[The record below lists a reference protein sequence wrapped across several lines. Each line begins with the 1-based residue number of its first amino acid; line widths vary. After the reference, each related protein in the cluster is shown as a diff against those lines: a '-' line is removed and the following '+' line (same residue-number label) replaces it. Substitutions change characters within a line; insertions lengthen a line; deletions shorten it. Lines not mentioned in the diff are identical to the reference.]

1 MRDIEMVPQLHES
14 CKSCICSVCLIA
26 QSNGG
31 APGCGNCDA
40 CKGEHPWHDCSEFY
54 TAVRPAPIKCDV
66 PKPSLFDIIK
76 ENCDDPNK
84 LADAL
89 SNIKSGGGWLLKTRD
104 RDYILKGLLDEV
116 EVKDA

>member
-40 CKGEHPWHDCSEFY
+40 CKGEHPWNNCSEFY
-54 TAVRPAPIKCDV
+54 AAVRPAPIECDV
-66 PKPSLFDIIK
+66 PKPLLFDIIK
-76 ENCDDPNK
+76 ENCDDINQ

-89 SNIKSGGGWLLKTRD
+89 SRIQSGGGWLLKTHD
-104 RDYILKGLLDEV
+104 RDYILKGLLSEV